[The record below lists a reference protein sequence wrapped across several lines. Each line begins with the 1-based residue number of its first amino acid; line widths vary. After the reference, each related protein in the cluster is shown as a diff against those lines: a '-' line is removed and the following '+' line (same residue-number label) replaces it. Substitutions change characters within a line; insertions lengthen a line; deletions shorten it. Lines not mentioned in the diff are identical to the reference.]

1 MSITEKGVVE
11 VTETEAE
18 TLVTPANLVAL
29 AKKRSEPFRLEGFV
43 PGQGKKSAKIMFV
56 GEAPGET
63 EIHNLIPF
71 SGRAGD
77 ELMQFMEIAGLTRED
92 VYITSAVRSRPYR
105 YGEKKDRKTG
115 EMVKRRYNRT
125 PTQKE
130 IYAQAPVL
138 DFEIQ
143 TVQPKLMITLGN
155 IGLRRLLGKEAGV
168 SDLHGRLLEKPI
180 QKLASLDENRFEWTE
195 ERYTIIPTFHPASI
209 FYNRKLLPQIKADFE
224 AIGSY
229 VKEYLR

>member
-1 MSITEKGVVE
+1 MRIE
-11 VTETEAE
+11 VTERKAE
-18 TLVTPANLVAL
+18 RLIIPEKLVTLV
-29 AKKRSEPFRLEGFV
+29 KKRSEAFQLEGFV
-43 PGQGKKSAKIMFV
+43 PGQGEKSAKIMFV

-77 ELMQFMEIAGLTRED
+77 ELMRFMDIAALTRND

-115 EMVKRRYNRT
+115 EMIERRYNRT

-130 IYAQAPVL
+130 IYAQAPIL

-143 TVQPKLMITLGN
+143 TVQPKLIVTLGN
-155 IGLRRLLGKEAGV
+155 IGLRRLLGKEYGV
-168 SDLHGRLLEKPI
+168 SSLHGQVLTKQV
-180 QKLASLDENRFEWTE
+180 QKLASLDENRFEKTAAY
-195 ERYTIIPTFHPASI
+195 YTIIPTFHPASI
-209 FYNRKLLPQIKADFE
+209 FYNRKLLPLIQADFE